1 VIASTAFPVVQSGMA
16 KRRLS
21 VVTGALSRS
30 LKPKSTQAAH
40 DALAKR
46 WRVSHP
52 EAAQPPELPD
62 IIPLMDAWIR
72 RLEREAGTGTDPQ
85 ISR

>member
-1 VIASTAFPVVQSGMA
+1 MA

-30 LKPKSTQAAH
+30 LKPKSAQAAQ

-52 EAAQPPELPD
+52 DTSQTPELPD

-72 RLEREAGTGTDPQ
+72 RLEREAGTGTEPQ
-85 ISR
+85 AR